1 MYTEEVIDGFSKAAE
16 SLKKYR
22 RAELLDEAGKSI
34 LDDMYVDLLRG
45 DVVLKKCLLDNTT
58 FLIGRKGTGKST
70 IFLKLENEYRKKA
83 TYLPCYID
91 VKTIFESSQAQV
103 CNLGYLKDYMDEKTL
118 EKYLMSRFFI
128 QSVLEQI
135 YTEIDKQR
143 KSFFEKISDALSGND
158 NETIKFK
165 IEELLNKVK
174 ENEQLGQIEVP
185 V

>member
-1 MYTEEVIDGFSKAAE
+1 MVSPVPNHFV
-16 SLKKYR
+16 R
-22 RAELLDEAGKSI
+22 
-34 LDDMYVDLLRG
+34 
-45 DVVLKKCLLDNTT
+45 
-58 FLIGRKGTGKST
+58 IG
-70 IFLKLENEYRKKA
+70 
-83 TYLPCYID
+83 D